1 MPMLLRGPLLI
12 PFHRVL
18 LLLVP
23 ILLLGGCGSPPRVKA
38 TAARPVSR
46 TEDAAEFRID
56 LRLSNTGEKD
66 LPLERFQYSLIVEGL
81 GRFEGRWAALR
92 TIPPGTVIE
101 MEIPASIP
109 IPADLAQRVDLDA
122 PVSWRIEGGVR
133 YQASGFLGQILFDA
147 GIRRPTQSFA
157 GSGSFTLIRPASS
170 ANAARPAIASEGSSL
185 EASD

>member
-1 MPMLLRGPLLI
+1 MLLRGPLLI

-23 ILLLGGCGSPPRVKA
+23 ILLLGGCGSPPRVEA

-66 LPLERFQYSLIVEGL
+66 FPLERFQYSLIVEGL

-92 TIPPGTVIE
+92 TTWMDPLHPVHCVENERCAGCCWGT
-101 MEIPASIP
+101 
-109 IPADLAQRVDLDA
+109 LA
-122 PVSWRIEGGVR
+122 
-133 YQASGFLGQILFDA
+133 
-147 GIRRPTQSFA
+147 
-157 GSGSFTLIRPASS
+157 
-170 ANAARPAIASEGSSL
+170 
-185 EASD
+185 